1 MISCR
6 VVSRHVDAHVDGE
19 LDTTTQVE
27 FDSHLAS
34 CPHCREEAALT
45 RAIKSET
52 TRALAG
58 AGGKAPDALRKK
70 LLQALESASGPA
82 QTKSVASRE
91 IAPTR
96 RESTPPPGQ
105 SGAPARPSTE
115 PAARRRGYVV
125 AARYVVPAAAAA
137 VVFAAFASQR
147 GDGDASP
154 RSNRALAAAMPLFEE
169 VARRHASEH
178 PVEVRGSE
186 REVSRWFRGRLG
198 FQARPVV
205 FEGGHAELVGARISN
220 VREQDAAAFYYDV
233 DGHRVTVLVFEAPPE
248 LRDSS
253 DGVHELEL
261 GAIGHAGLERARVG
275 DRDVY
280 YRQVRGYTVPVVER
294 DGLLYGF
301 TGDLDSQSMIRLAAT
316 AAPAN

>member
-19 LDTTTQVE
+19 LDSTTQVE

-52 TRALAG
+52 KRALT
-58 AGGKAPDALRKK
+58 GGKAPDALRKK
-70 LLQALESASGPA
+70 LLLALESAPGP
-82 QTKSVASRE
+82 SVAQATSEAPRE
-91 IAPTR
+91 SAPTPK
-96 RESTPPPGQ
+96 RESTPAPRPVAEPP
-105 SGAPARPSTE
+105 S
-115 PAARRRGYVV
+115 ARRRGYVV
-125 AARYVVPAAAAA
+125 AARYVMPAAAAA
-137 VVFAAFASQR
+137 VVFAAFATQR
-147 GDGDASP
+147 GDGEASP
-154 RSNRALAAAMPLFEE
+154 RSNRAMAAAMPLFEE

-178 PVEVRGSE
+178 PAEVRGSE

-205 FEGGHAELVGARISN
+205 FDGTHAELVGARISS

-233 DGHRVTVLVFEAPPE
+233 DGHRVTVVVFEAPPE
-248 LRDSS
+248 LRDSG
-253 DGVHELEL
+253 DGVHQLEL
-261 GAIGHAGLERARVG
+261 GAERAHVG

-294 DGLLYGF
+294 DGLMYGF
-301 TGDLDSQSMIRLAAT
+301 TGDLDSQSMIQLAAT